1 MSELPMVLENHCYIS
16 DNAIINNGNLSA
28 TFNAEIEEY
37 RKPQIE
43 EFAFPLPLLR
53 NSHLK

>member
-43 EFAFPLPLLR
+43 EFTFPLPLLR